1 MREHMSEEA
10 DFDVIIIG
18 CGMAG
23 MACAAQLLKEGVEG
37 DRILVVDRGEP
48 IGGKNM
54 SGGILWGREPV
65 SYTHLTLPT
74 ICSV

>member
-1 MREHMSEEA
+1 MSEEA

-37 DRILVVDRGEP
+37 DRILVVDRG
-48 IGGKNM
+48 
-54 SGGILWGREPV
+54 
-65 SYTHLTLPT
+65 
-74 ICSV
+74 